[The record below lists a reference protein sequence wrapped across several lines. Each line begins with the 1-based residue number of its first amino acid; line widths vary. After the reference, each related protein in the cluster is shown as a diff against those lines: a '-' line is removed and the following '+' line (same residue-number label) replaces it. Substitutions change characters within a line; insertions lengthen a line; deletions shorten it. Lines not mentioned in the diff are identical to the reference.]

1 MQGFHFLRK
10 HRAVWMLTGR
20 RDESFVDWQEFR
32 KIRALL
38 TGRRDASF
46 VDWQDFGKMRAL
58 LTDRRD
64 ESFVDWQE
72 R

>member
-1 MQGFHFLRK
+1 M
-10 HRAVWMLTGR
+10 RAMLTGR
-20 RDESFVDWQEFR
+20 RDE
-32 KIRALL
+32 
-38 TGRRDASF
+38 SF